1 MTTREAVLADAFNSL
16 LEILKRHELDG
27 EAAAVAEAQSNATSA
42 MPALARPP
50 PSARAGALSRAE
62 GAARHDAAS
71 EAEQLV
77 EAAREVAAHEVA
89 AHAVAAR
96 ELAAISD
103 ERATSLTSYEL
114 GSELGLGRFSRVV
127 RARERGGGGREV
139 AIKLVDASQLPGL
152 ALEVKLLRRL
162 DGRSAHIVRL
172 LRVIALPDGAAL
184 VQELLGGGELF
195 DQLLRQGA
203 LKERVAAPLFAQA
216 VRAVGELHAL
226 GIVHCDV
233 KAENLVYVAPP
244 VGGRPGVLK
253 LIDFGYAAEWSA
265 ERPLS
270 GLTGTLQ
277 YAAPEV
283 LSWHADRAG
292 APYGPPADLWS
303 LGVLLFVMLSAALPF
318 NNDDEDEVV
327 RAVTAGDFAFAPK
340 ASWKKVTPQAVDVV
354 SRLLRVRP
362 EARATLAELRAHAWI
377 VDAPPAAA
385 APVTRRASFGNL
397 LSRRSSRGS

>member
-1 MTTREAVLADAFNSL
+1 MTAARDAVLADAFNSL
-16 LEILKRHELDG
+16 LEILSRHELEG
-27 EAAAVAEAQSNATSA
+27 EAAAVDDAQSCATSA

-50 PSARAGALSRAE
+50 PSARR
-62 GAARHDAAS
+62 DAAS
-71 EAEQLV
+71 EAVQLAEADVEQL
-77 EAAREVAAHEVA
+77 AAREVAAIA
-89 AHAVAAR
+89 
-96 ELAAISD
+96 D

-114 GSELGLGRFSRVV
+114 GVELGLGRFSRVV
-127 RARERGGGGREV
+127 RARERDGGREV

-162 DGRSAHIVRL
+162 DGRSSHIVQL

-233 KAENLVYVAPP
+233 KAENLVYAAPP
-244 VGGRPGVLK
+244 VGSRPGVLK

-283 LSWHADRAG
+283 LSWHADRVG

-303 LGVLLFVMLSAALPF
+303 LGVLLFVMLSATLPF

-377 VDAPPAAA
+377 CDAPPTAA

>member
-1 MTTREAVLADAFNSL
+1 MTTRDAVLADAFNSL
-16 LEILKRHELDG
+16 LEILSRHELDG
-27 EAAAVAEAQSNATSA
+27 EAAAVADAQSRATSA

-50 PSARAGALSRAE
+50 PSARR
-62 GAARHDAAS
+62 DAAS
-71 EAEQLV
+71 EAEQLA
-77 EAAREVAAHEVA
+77 EAAREVAAIA
-89 AHAVAAR
+89 
-96 ELAAISD
+96 D

-114 GSELGLGRFSRVV
+114 GVELGLGRFSRVV
-127 RARERGGGGREV
+127 RARERDGGREV

-162 DGRSAHIVRL
+162 DGRSSHIVRL

-195 DQLLRQGA
+195 DQLLRHGA

-318 NNDDEDEVV
+318 NDDDEDEVV

-340 ASWKKVTPQAVDVV
+340 ASWKKVTPKAVDVV

-377 VDAPPAAA
+377 RDLVDAPTAA

>member
-1 MTTREAVLADAFNSL
+1 
-16 LEILKRHELDG
+16 
-27 EAAAVAEAQSNATSA
+27 

-71 EAEQLV
+71 EAEQLA
-77 EAAREVAAHEVA
+77 E
-89 AHAVAAR
+89 AAR
-96 ELAAISD
+96 ELAAIAD
-103 ERATSLTSYEL
+103 ERATSLAASYEL

-162 DGRSAHIVRL
+162 DGRSSHIVRL

-195 DQLLRQGA
+195 DQLLRHGA

-327 RAVTAGDFAFAPK
+327 RAVTAGEFAFAPK
-340 ASWKKVTPQAVDVV
+340 ASWKKVTPKAVDVV

-377 VDAPPAAA
+377 RDTAA
-385 APVTRRASFGNL
+385 APVTRRASFGSL
-397 LSRRSSRGS
+397 LSRRASR

>member
-1 MTTREAVLADAFNSL
+1 M
-16 LEILKRHELDG
+16 
-27 EAAAVAEAQSNATSA
+27 
-42 MPALARPP
+42 
-50 PSARAGALSRAE
+50 
-62 GAARHDAAS
+62 
-71 EAEQLV
+71 
-77 EAAREVAAHEVA
+77 
-89 AHAVAAR
+89 
-96 ELAAISD
+96 
-103 ERATSLTSYEL
+103 
-114 GSELGLGRFSRVV
+114 
-127 RARERGGGGREV
+127 
-139 AIKLVDASQLPGL
+139 
-152 ALEVKLLRRL
+152 
-162 DGRSAHIVRL
+162 
-172 LRVIALPDGAAL
+172 
-184 VQELLGGGELF
+184 
-195 DQLLRQGA
+195 
-203 LKERVAAPLFAQA
+203 
-216 VRAVGELHAL
+216 
-226 GIVHCDV
+226 
-233 KAENLVYVAPP
+233 YVAPP

-362 EARATLAELRAHAWI
+362 EARATSRAPRAR
-377 VDAPPAAA
+377 VDL
-385 APVTRRASFGNL
+385 RRAADGRGARDAARLFGNL